1 MLPRCR
7 RAPAEREDG
16 ASGRAHHAWIRGG
29 MMYAGFRGAAGHNGD
44 GLAAPPVRTGGNK
57 HGPVARRAAQRSDP
71 AAETSPGWYAGPMW
85 VRQLLR
91 VLVVADIVGGSVRAV
106 GAVGHTAGV
115 QTGRPAVG
123 REGPGQ
129 QQWSMLVSAP
139 MSALPARLPSFPNRG
154 SELRLRGGGPRL
166 PWQRSR
172 SRGVP
177 PPGQRTPGGTL
188 TGSASSGGLPSILAG
203 HMRVNA
209 HGSGRREEKASV
221 VDNGAA
227 ETLSDGK
234 SLAQMGGGF
243 TSSSPNPDG
252 LVALEERPRVPLAA
266 PVHKEGIA
274 TSGSPPQGL
283 LISMC
288 AWESLHT
295 IAIGGVAPHVT
306 EISAALARRGH
317 EVHLFVRAGYDMSQ
331 PRYELIHAVHVHRV
345 PIELNPDFVTECSNM
360 CHAFVEHMRETEDH
374 LNTVFDIVHAHDWL
388 AAKALVRMKQM
399 GRKTVFT
406 CHSTEVGRA
415 GRADLDALSQRV
427 QAIEAEACACAD
439 RVIAVSGKFCDE
451 VKAQYLANGRSSK
464 DKLRMVYNGIHPE
477 AFREEVDVAVVKQSY
492 GLHPDTPVILSV
504 GRLIPQKGPDI
515 LIGAMPKLIETNP
528 DAVVL
533 FVGDGHMRDWL
544 EKQVCLHAPSLV
556 ASRGVCLC
564 VCEFVCVCVC
574 ARARTWTRGHV
585 MVQSSMHVQRYD

>member
-1 MLPRCR
+1 MNLMVPSCR
-7 RAPAEREDG
+7 RATAECENG

-29 MMYAGFRGAAGHNGD
+29 IVYAGFRGAAGHNGD
-44 GLAAPPVRTGGNK
+44 GLAAPPVRTGRNQL
-57 HGPVARRAAQRSDP
+57 GPATLMAAQRSDP
-71 AAETSPGWYAGPMW
+71 AAETGPGWYAGPRW

-91 VLVVADIVGGSVRAV
+91 VLVVADIVGGSVRA
-106 GAVGHTAGV
+106 TAGV
-115 QTGRPAVG
+115 QTGRPDVG
-123 REGPGQ
+123 REGPRQ

-139 MSALPARLPSFPNRG
+139 MSALPARQPSFPNRG

-172 SRGVP
+172 SRGVT
-177 PPGQRTPGGTL
+177 PPGQRAAGGTL
-188 TGSASSGGLPSILAG
+188 TGSAASGGLPSILAG

-209 HGSGRREEKASV
+209 HASGRREEKASE

-227 ETLSDGK
+227 ETLSDEK
-234 SLAQMGGGF
+234 SLKIGGGF
-243 TSSSPNPDG
+243 TSSPSPNPEG

-266 PVHKEGIA
+266 SVHKEGIA

-345 PIELNPDFVTECSNM
+345 PIELNPDFVIECSNM

-477 AFREEVDVAVVKQSY
+477 AFREEVDVAAVKQSY

-528 DAVVL
+528 DAVVV

-544 EKQVCLHAPSLV
+544 EKQVCLQGPLLV
-556 ASRGVCLC
+556 ISQGVC
-564 VCEFVCVCVC
+564 VGVCVC
-574 ARARTWTRGHV
+574 ARARASARAWTRGHV
-585 MVQSSMHVQRYD
+585 MVQSSMRVQIYD